1 MTGPP
6 TSNEELQQAKPMT
19 DAIKAANLL
28 QMARSNFSDNTV
40 SALGLEAMLRLTE
53 GPKTAAQLVA
63 ETGCHNGTLIRQLH
77 RYCVRHDA
85 KTDQVIEPQLKLI
98 EREPRAEKL
107 KGHLY
112 RLSDGGWRF
121 LQMAGLTAGTS
132 ASNQKGGISYE

>member
-1 MTGPP
+1 MALKPCFVLLKGQR
-6 TSNEELQQAKPMT
+6 QQRK
-19 DAIKAANLL
+19 
-28 QMARSNFSDNTV
+28 
-40 SALGLEAMLRLTE
+40 
-53 GPKTAAQLVA
+53 LVA

>member
-1 MTGPP
+1 
-6 TSNEELQQAKPMT
+6 MT

-28 QMARSNFSDNTV
+28 QMARSNSTGNQV

-63 ETGCHNGTLIRQLH
+63 ETGCNNGTLIRQLH

-85 KTDQVIEPQLKLI
+85 KTDQVIEPQMKLL

-121 LQMAGLTAGTS
+121 LRMAGLTAES
-132 ASNQKGGISYE
+132 AAMNPKGGNVYE

>member
-6 TSNEELQQAKPMT
+6 TSSDALQPAKPMT

-28 QMARSNFSDNTV
+28 QMARSNSSGNQV

-63 ETGCHNGTLIRQLH
+63 ETGCNNGTLIRQLH
-77 RYCVRHDA
+77 RICVRHDA
-85 KTDQVIEPQLKLI
+85 KTDQVNEPQMKLV

-121 LQMAGLTAGTS
+121 LEMAGLTAGTAANNS
-132 ASNQKGGISYE
+132 KGGNSL